1 VSALWYRSFIYVV
14 YADNLLCTWLT
25 DHIYVALNGFTYV
38 TTSVKVENSLTTNV
52 CCPSASVIMMQAQTM
67 FLSTSNPQQMGCTT
81 EIIL

>member
-38 TTSVKVENSLTTNV
+38 TTCATVSIDICSH
-52 CCPSASVIMMQAQTM
+52 QAKTQLPGVH
-67 FLSTSNPQQMGCTT
+67 F
-81 EIIL
+81 